1 MDWRS
6 VTGLASGVLALVATT
21 PYILATARGTIRP
34 NSVTWAGWWLLSA
47 IVFAAQMLSEP
58 SWSAAVPGSSVVCC
72 AVVVVL
78 AVRRGGTRL
87 GVLDVVCGVL
97 GVVAIVAWQLT
108 AAPDAALA
116 IAIAGDMVLC
126 VPTIAKTLRDPRS
139 ELWSRYLAASAT
151 NLLGAISASR
161 LDFLSLGWPV
171 YLVAC
176 NATIGLLALRSPT
189 VEQALS

>member
-6 VTGLASGVLALVATT
+6 ATGIASGALAFAVTV

-58 SWSAAVPGSSVVCC
+58 SWSAAVPGSSAIYCG
-72 AVVVVL
+72 VVVVL
-78 AVRRGGTRL
+78 AVRAGGVRL
-87 GVLDVVCGVL
+87 GVLDGVCGLL
-97 GVVAIVAWQLT
+97 GLAAILAWQLT
-108 AAPDAALA
+108 AQPEVALA

-126 VPTIAKTLRDPRS
+126 VPTFAKTLRDPRS
-139 ELWSRYLAASAT
+139 EFGSRYLWVSAT
-151 NLLGAISASR
+151 NVLGAVSASR

-176 NATIGLLALRSPT
+176 NAAIGVLALRPAAAIS
-189 VEQALS
+189 

>member
-6 VTGLASGVLALVATT
+6 LTGLASGVLALAATT
-21 PYILATARGTIRP
+21 PYIIATARGTIRP

-58 SWSAAVPGSSVVCC
+58 SWSAAVPGSSVLYCGI
-72 AVVVVL
+72 VVVL
-78 AVRRGGTRL
+78 AVRAGGTRL
-87 GVLDVVCGVL
+87 GLLDLVCGVL
-97 GVVAIVAWQLT
+97 GLAAIAAWQLT
-108 AAPDAALA
+108 SQPDAALA
-116 IAIAGDMVLC
+116 IAITGDMVLC

-151 NLLGAISASR
+151 NLLGAVSASR

-176 NATIGLLALRSPT
+176 NAAIGVLALRPAPAG
-189 VEQALS
+189 QAIS

>member
-1 MDWRS
+1 MDWRTA
-6 VTGLASGVLALVATT
+6 TGLASGVLALAATI
-21 PYILATARGTIRP
+21 PYIRATARGTIRP

-58 SWSAAVPGSSVVCC
+58 SWSAAVPGSS
-72 AVVVVL
+72 AVYCGIVVVL

-87 GVLDVVCGVL
+87 GALDAVCGLL
-97 GVVAIVAWQLT
+97 GVTAIVAWQLT
-108 AAPDAALA
+108 AQPDVALA

-126 VPTIAKTLRDPRS
+126 VPTFAKTLRDPGS
-139 ELWSRYLAASAT
+139 ELGSRYLAAAAT

-171 YLVAC
+171 YLIAC
-176 NATIGLLALRSPT
+176 NAAIGVLALRPAPAG
-189 VEQALS
+189 QAVS